1 MSHRAIKEELSIGAQ
16 NIILRGTRIVIP
28 LSLRQKAIDIA
39 HESHQGMSKTKAMIR
54 EKVWFPKIDDLVKA
68 TIDSCLACQATGKE
82 NRPEP
87 LQLSELPTKPWEK
100 LHIDY
105 YGPLPTGDYLVV
117 IIDRYSRFPEVEVV
131 SSTKA
136 STLIHK
142 LDRIFAVHGIPDKIQ
157 TDNGPPFNGD
167 EFKRYLHILG
177 IKHDRSTPKWPQA
190 NGEVERF
197 NQPLGK
203 VIQAAIV
210 EGKPWKQEIQRFLM
224 QYGITPHSVT
234 KVPPCELLF
243 NRQVKGKLPV
253 IQRKTVT
260 NRHREAMANERQG
273 QIHQK
278 EYTDRRRQARES
290 EIKVGDHV
298 LVKQDRKNK
307 FSSRFNN
314 VPYVVI
320 SRKGTKVTAEN
331 ANKHQISRNVSHFK
345 RFVAKQYRPDVDND
359 YDNDS
364 YKRTQDRS
372 NVHHAEPDRENQTQ
386 NNQRNQRLRRA
397 PDRYGNPI
405 PSELIRR
412 TTVQK
417 GEVMS

>member
-1 MSHRAIKEELSIGAQ
+1 M
-16 NIILRGTRIVIP
+16 
-28 LSLRQKAIDIA
+28 
-39 HESHQGMSKTKAMIR
+39 
-54 EKVWFPKIDDLVKA
+54 
-68 TIDSCLACQATGKE
+68 
-82 NRPEP
+82 
-87 LQLSELPTKPWEK
+87 
-100 LHIDY
+100 
-105 YGPLPTGDYLVV
+105 
-117 IIDRYSRFPEVEVV
+117 
-131 SSTKA
+131 
-136 STLIHK
+136 
-142 LDRIFAVHGIPDKIQ
+142 
-157 TDNGPPFNGD
+157 
-167 EFKRYLHILG
+167 
-177 IKHDRSTPKWPQA
+177 
-190 NGEVERF
+190 
-197 NQPLGK
+197 
-203 VIQAAIV
+203 
-210 EGKPWKQEIQRFLM
+210 
-224 QYGITPHSVT
+224 
-234 KVPPCELLF
+234 
-243 NRQVKGKLPV
+243 KGKLPV

-260 NRHREAMANERQG
+260 NRHREAMANECQG

-331 ANKHQISRNVSHFK
+331 ANKHQILRNVSHFK

-405 PSELIRR
+405 PSKLIRR

>member
-1 MSHRAIKEELSIGAQ
+1 
-16 NIILRGTRIVIP
+16 
-28 LSLRQKAIDIA
+28 
-39 HESHQGMSKTKAMIR
+39 
-54 EKVWFPKIDDLVKA
+54 
-68 TIDSCLACQATGKE
+68 
-82 NRPEP
+82 
-87 LQLSELPTKPWEK
+87 
-100 LHIDY
+100 
-105 YGPLPTGDYLVV
+105 
-117 IIDRYSRFPEVEVV
+117 
-131 SSTKA
+131 
-136 STLIHK
+136 
-142 LDRIFAVHGIPDKIQ
+142 
-157 TDNGPPFNGD
+157 
-167 EFKRYLHILG
+167 
-177 IKHDRSTPKWPQA
+177 
-190 NGEVERF
+190 
-197 NQPLGK
+197 
-203 VIQAAIV
+203 
-210 EGKPWKQEIQRFLM
+210 
-224 QYGITPHSVT
+224 
-234 KVPPCELLF
+234 
-243 NRQVKGKLPV
+243 
-253 IQRKTVT
+253 
-260 NRHREAMANERQG
+260 MANECQG

-331 ANKHQISRNVSHFK
+331 ANKHQILRNVWHFK